1 MHTEAR
7 GLTIPKQLAADFSG
21 QVLWEKKAGKYLAFL
36 LKEEVAPGFPNNLQ
50 AELQQ
55 LPCQPS
61 GWIISR
67 FLDCGEEDG
76 RVYDY
81 YKTFV
86 EIS

>member
-1 MHTEAR
+1 MQE
-7 GLTIPKQLAADFSG
+7 
-21 QVLWEKKAGKYLAFL
+21 E
-36 LKEEVAPGFPNNLQ
+36 LK
-50 AELQQ
+50 Q

-67 FLDCGEEDG
+67 FLDCGEEG
-76 RVYDY
+76 GKVYDY

>member
-1 MHTEAR
+1 M
-7 GLTIPKQLAADFSG
+7 
-21 QVLWEKKAGKYLAFL
+21 
-36 LKEEVAPGFPNNLQ
+36 Q
-50 AELQQ
+50 AELKQ

-76 RVYDY
+76 KVYDY